1 MSRHRSPRKAAMS
14 TRVKLLT
21 SAALLAMA
29 AGAAGLGTFGSF
41 TSTTSASEAV
51 GAGTVSIALGAAG
64 ANNRMT
70 VAATGVVPG
79 DTIQRTAT
87 LSNAAANQALSSITL
102 TTSAT
107 PPANVLTTDLTNG
120 LQTKIDRCSVAWTE
134 AGAGTEASPYTYTC
148 SGTTS
153 VVLAQRAI
161 IGLNLALTNL
171 TTLAVNTT
179 DYLRV
184 TTTLPSTADNAFQG
198 LTASV
203 AFTFTGTQRTST
215 NQ

>member
-1 MSRHRSPRKAAMS
+1 MSRIVS
-14 TRVKLLT
+14 TRAKLLA

-41 TSTTSASEAV
+41 TSTTNASQSV
-51 GAGTVSIALGAAG
+51 SSGTVAIALGTAG
-64 ANNRMT
+64 SANNRLT

-79 DTIQRTAT
+79 DTIQRAVTLTNAT
-87 LSNAAANQALSSITL
+87 GNQALASITL
-102 TTSAT
+102 STVAT
-107 PPANVLTTDLTNG
+107 PSTTVLTTDAVNG
-120 LQTKIDRCSVAWTE
+120 LQTKIDKCSIAWTE

-148 SGTTS
+148 GGTTTS
-153 VVLAQRAI
+153 PLAQRAI
-161 IGLNLALTNL
+161 VTPGVALAALSALT
-171 TTLAVNTT
+171 AGGT

-184 TTTLPSTADNAFQG
+184 TTTLPSTADNTFQG
-198 LTASV
+198 LTTSV